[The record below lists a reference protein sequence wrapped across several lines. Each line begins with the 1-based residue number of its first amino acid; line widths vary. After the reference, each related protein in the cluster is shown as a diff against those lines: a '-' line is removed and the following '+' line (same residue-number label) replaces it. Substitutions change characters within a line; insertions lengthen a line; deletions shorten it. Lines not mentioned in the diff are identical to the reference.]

1 MQERNLRMTALET
14 VCYVAGAGA
23 FSVFIRWLQT
33 MLAYNEENLVDPS
46 VFNILVPA
54 IVLASALMF
63 RSFIKKFKKG
73 RYFIPEDFFEAL
85 KNDSK
90 IYSVLRWLIG
100 IIMIVGSVLLLMEC
114 EVDREAKFLRIL
126 SLGGVLTGIY
136 FPMLLTSANKPH
148 VTKPA
153 TPCFLA
159 TVPIVF
165 FCFWLIT
172 CYKINAINPVL
183 WDYGMEVL
191 TIIVCILSFF
201 YLAGF
206 PYSVQK
212 PWRAMFFAMLGCAMC
227 IMMLADERYMGL
239 QLMYFASAAMQLY
252 CVWVMICN
260 MGQKEK
266 EFNVQPAENADEG

>member
-1 MQERNLRMTALET
+1 MQERKLRMTALET

-33 MLAYNEENLVDPS
+33 MLAYNEENLVDAS
-46 VFNILVPA
+46 VFNFLVPA
-54 IVLASALMF
+54 IVAASVFMF
-63 RSFIKKFKKG
+63 RGFIKKFKKE
-73 RYFIPEDFFEAL
+73 RYFISEDFFEAF

-90 IYSVLRWLIG
+90 VYSVLRWLIG
-100 IIMIVGSVLLLMEC
+100 VIMIVGSVLLLMEC
-114 EVDREAKFLRIL
+114 EVDREVKFLRIL

-153 TPCFLA
+153 TACFLV

-172 CYKINAINPVL
+172 CYKVNAINPVL
-183 WDYGMEVL
+183 WDYGMEVITL
-191 TIIVCILSFF
+191 IVCILSFF

-212 PWRAMFFAMLGCAMC
+212 PWRSMFFAMLGCAMC
-227 IMMLADERYMGL
+227 IMMMADERYFGL
-239 QLMYFASAAMQLY
+239 ELMYFASAAMQLY

-260 MGQKEK
+260 MGQREK
-266 EFNVQPAENADEG
+266 EFNVQPTDSAEQK

>member
-183 WDYGMEVL
+183 WDYSMEIITL
-191 TIIVCILSFF
+191 IVCILSFF

-206 PYSVQK
+206 PYSAQK

-227 IMMLADERYMGL
+227 IMMMADERYFGL
-239 QLMYFASAAMQLY
+239 ELMYLSSAAMQLY
-252 CVWVMICN
+252 CIWVMICN
-260 MGQKEK
+260 MGQREK
-266 EFNVQPAENADEG
+266 EFNVQPTDNIEQK

>member
-1 MQERNLRMTALET
+1 MHERKLRMTALET

-33 MLAYNEENLVDPS
+33 MLAYNEEKLVDRS
-46 VFNILVPA
+46 VFNFLVPA
-54 IVLASALMF
+54 IVVASVFMF
-63 RSFIKKFKKG
+63 RGFIKKFKKQ
-73 RYFIPEDFFEAL
+73 RYFIPEDFFEAFR
-85 KNDSK
+85 NDSK
-90 IYSVLRWLIG
+90 IYSILRWLIG
-100 IIMIVGSVLLLMEC
+100 GIMIIGSVLLLMEC
-114 EVDREAKFLRIL
+114 EVDREVKFLRIL

-148 VTKPA
+148 ATKPA
-153 TPCFLA
+153 TPCFLV

-165 FCFWLIT
+165 YCFWLIC
-172 CYKINAINPVL
+172 CYKVNAINPVL
-183 WDYGMEVL
+183 WDYAMEVVTL
-191 TIIVCILSFF
+191 VVCILSFF

-212 PWRAMFFAMLGCAMC
+212 PWHAMFFAMLGCALC
-227 IMMLADERYMGL
+227 IMMMADERYLG
-239 QLMYFASAAMQLY
+239 QELMYFASAAMQLY

-266 EFNVQPAENADEG
+266 EFNVQPIDEAERE

>member
-1 MQERNLRMTALET
+1 MQERKLRMVALET

-33 MLAYNEENLVDPS
+33 MLAYNEEQLVDAS
-46 VFNILVPA
+46 VFNFLVPA
-54 IVLASALMF
+54 IIIASIFLF
-63 RSFIKKFKKG
+63 RGFLKKFRKE
-73 RYFIPEDFFEAL
+73 RYFIPEDFFEAF

-100 IIMIVGSVLLLMEC
+100 IVMIVGSVMLLMEC

-126 SLGGVLTGIY
+126 SLGGVIVGIC
-136 FPMLLTSANKPH
+136 FPILFTSANKPH
-148 VTKPA
+148 VTKIGSI
-153 TPCFLA
+153 CFLTA
-159 TVPIVF
+159 VPVVF
-165 FCFWLIT
+165 YCFWLIT
-172 CYKINAINPVL
+172 CYKINSINPVL
-183 WDYGMEVL
+183 WDYAMEVIAL
-191 TIIVCILSFF
+191 IVCILSFF

-227 IMMLADERYMGL
+227 IMMMADERYMGMEF
-239 QLMYFASAAMQLY
+239 MYLGGAAMQLY

-260 MGQKEK
+260 MGQNEK
-266 EFNVQPAENADEG
+266 EFNVQPTGNADKE